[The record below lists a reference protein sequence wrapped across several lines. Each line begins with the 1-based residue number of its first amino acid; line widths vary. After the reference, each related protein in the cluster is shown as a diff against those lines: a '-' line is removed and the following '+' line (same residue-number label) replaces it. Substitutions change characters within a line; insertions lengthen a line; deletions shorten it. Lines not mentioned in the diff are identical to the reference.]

1 MSSKWKIGQFFKK
14 IFFQVHR
21 SVLMFLRLSTIA
33 FKLITLLPWD
43 LQNQFGVGYWAI
55 SYYKYCKLVEICFW
69 REISW
74 YSLLSITAS
83 IVVNYFTKILFREN
97 NKKINTN
104 KDVLKKKSSVICYF
118 KLLSRTFLKILV
130 NKFSFGKITG

>member
-55 SYYKYCKLVEICFW
+55 SYYKYCKLVEICF
-69 REISW
+69 
-74 YSLLSITAS
+74 
-83 IVVNYFTKILFREN
+83 
-97 NKKINTN
+97 
-104 KDVLKKKSSVICYF
+104 
-118 KLLSRTFLKILV
+118 
-130 NKFSFGKITG
+130 